1 MEINSRLNSD
11 PYHNHV
17 YTFTFNITYTYILYE
32 LINYKTAF
40 S

>member
-17 YTFTFNITYTYILYE
+17 YTFTFNIIKR
-32 LINYKTAF
+32 IFCMN
-40 S
+40 